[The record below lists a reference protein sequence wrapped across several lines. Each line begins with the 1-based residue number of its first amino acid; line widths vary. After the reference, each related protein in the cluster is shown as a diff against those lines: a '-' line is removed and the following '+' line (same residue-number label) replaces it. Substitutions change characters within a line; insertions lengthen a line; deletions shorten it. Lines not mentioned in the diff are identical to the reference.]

1 MITLSAF
8 SWVPPVA
15 QGLVRDLRVRWALE
29 EAGWPYEERL
39 VDLQSKNSPEYR
51 KLQPFG
57 QVPAFEE
64 DGLVLFESGSIV
76 LHIAERSAALMPAD
90 ERARARV
97 RTWIFAAL
105 NSIEQHIQ
113 NLTEIDLFNA
123 DKAWAKERRPAVEQ
137 RAKTRLADL
146 SAVLG
151 ERDYLVADR
160 FTAADLLMTSVLRIP
175 RTTSLVADV
184 PNVEAYRLR
193 CEARPAFKRALGAQM
208 LHFERNAPPAPASA

>member
-1 MITLSAF
+1 MMTLSAF
-8 SWVPPVA
+8 SWVPPFA

-29 EAGWPYEERL
+29 EAGWPYAERL
-39 VDLQSKNSPEYR
+39 VDQQSKNSPEYR

-76 LHIAERSAALMPAD
+76 LRIAERSPALMPAD
-90 ERARARV
+90 ETTRALV
-97 RTWIFAAL
+97 KTWLFAAL

-123 DKAWAKERRPAVEQ
+123 DKAWARERRPAVEQ
-137 RAKTRLADL
+137 RVKTRLADL
-146 SAVLG
+146 SAALG
-151 ERDYLVADR
+151 DREYLVADR
-160 FTAADLLMTSVLRIP
+160 FSAADLLMTSVLRIP

-184 PNVEAYRLR
+184 PNLEAYRLR
-193 CEARPAFKRALGAQM
+193 CEARPAFERALAAQM
-208 LHFERNAPPAPASA
+208 RHFERNAPPVQASA

>member
-8 SWVPPVA
+8 SWVPPFA
-15 QGLVRDLRVRWALE
+15 HGLVRDLRVRWALE

-51 KLQPFG
+51 QLQPFG

-76 LHIAERSAALMPAD
+76 LHIAERSPALMPVDARD
-90 ERARARV
+90 RAHV
-97 RTWIFAAL
+97 KTWMFAAL
-105 NSIEQHIQ
+105 NSVEQHVQ

-146 SAVLG
+146 SAALG
-151 ERDYLVADR
+151 EREYLVGDR

-175 RTTSLVADV
+175 RQTSLVAEV
-184 PNVEAYRLR
+184 PNLDAYRLR
-193 CEARPAFKRALGAQM
+193 CESRPAFKRALEAQM
-208 LHFERNAPPAPASA
+208 RHFERNAPAAQRA